1 MKKINNIYMH
11 FLIGLAKKM
20 VAYGLL
26 LWVLLTYYNLGGK
39 K

>member
-1 MKKINNIYMH
+1 MH

-26 LWVLLTYYNLGGK
+26 LWVLLTYYNLTFLVQIS
-39 K
+39 

>member
-1 MKKINNIYMH
+1 MH

-26 LWVLLTYYNLGGK
+26 LWVILTYYYLREK
-39 K
+39 KSTFLVQIS